1 MNKRSAGETDKR
13 APIALVLMGVVLALL
28 GSQQMA
34 RAGIVLE
41 SAQRPPLAFAAAA
54 ALYH

>member
-1 MNKRSAGETDKR
+1 
-13 APIALVLMGVVLALL
+13 MGVVLALL